1 MLHFEKMSLKINH
14 FVSTL
19 SFEYPFTISGGRTK
33 TVQQA
38 LIIKLERNGYVGFG
52 EAPAIS
58 YYNIP
63 IEKMI
68 KDLQSYQT
76 EIENLNPETPD
87 QFYLSISH
95 LFPNNSFLRCALD
108 MAFWD
113 AFGKENAQPLYKL
126 FGANWS
132 SNLPLTDYTLGIDH
146 IEKLITKM
154 NAHPWPVYKIK
165 VGSENDL
172 QNLITLRQHSTKPF
186 RIDANAGWNFDEALI
201 QINKLK
207 NLNVELIEQPLSL
220 LDMHLM
226 PQLKQQSSIP
236 LFADESCVAE
246 SDVDK
251 CVAGFHGINIKLTKC
266 GGITPALRMIK
277 NARQKGI
284 QIMMGSMNESS
295 IGSAAIANFLPLLDF
310 VDMDGPLLL
319 TSDLASGLKIEFGKI
334 ELSGAPGL
342 GIQVD
347 ENSISNNN

>member
-1 MLHFEKMSLKINH
+1 MPLKLNH

-38 LIIKLERNGYVGFG
+38 LIIKLERNGYFGFG

-68 KDLQSYQT
+68 EDLSFIQAK
-76 EIENLNPETPD
+76 IENLNAETPE
-87 QFYLSISH
+87 QFYSNISSF
-95 LFPNNSFLRCALD
+95 LPNNSFLRCALD

-132 SNLPLTDYTLGIDH
+132 NNLPITDYTLGIDH
-146 IEKLITKM
+146 IEKLISKM

-172 QNLITLRQHSTKPF
+172 LNLTTLRQNSTKPF
-186 RIDANAGWNFDEALI
+186 RIDANAGWKFDEALLL
-201 QINKLK
+201 INKLK
-207 NLNVELIEQPLSL
+207 DLNIELIEQPLAV
-220 LDMHLM
+220 LDLHLM
-226 PQLKQQSSIP
+226 PQLKQLSSIP

-284 QIMMGSMNESS
+284 QVMMGSMNESS

-319 TSDLASGLKIEFGKI
+319 TSDLASGLKIKHGKI

-342 GIQVD
+342 GIDVS
-347 ENSISNNN
+347 ENSISSYN